1 MLINRTNIFEITK
14 KLNLKPEKDYGQ
26 NFLIESEIASRIVD
40 KLEIKENDYIL
51 EIGPGLGSL
60 THFISFKDSP
70 CDAVDIDFRM
80 IKFLDEVYG
89 DSPIIKLINNDIRK
103 IDISKYSKIIG
114 NLPYN
119 ITTELITFLLL
130 NGKLC
135 QKLVLMCQAEAFAR
149 FSAFTGGD
157 YGAVSVL
164 VHLLGEPKKLF
175 VVKAG
180 SFYPAPKCDS
190 IVFEIQLNGKINRDD
205 CYGTYFLAKQLFL
218 NRRKTILNNLS
229 SFVKDK
235 SLAVK
240 ICGDLGIQ
248 STFRPEQLTP
258 FQYLTIYKT
267 IKLNDTIKKD

>member
-1 MLINRTNIFEITK
+1 MLINRSNIFELTK

-26 NFLIESEIASRIVD
+26 NFLIESEIAARIVD
-40 KLEIKENDYIL
+40 RLEINKADSIL

-60 THFISFKDSP
+60 THFISLKNSP

-80 IKFLDEVYG
+80 IKFLEEVYSE
-89 DSPIIKLINNDIRK
+89 SPIINLVNNDIRK
-103 IDISKYSKIIG
+103 VDISKYSKIIG

-149 FSAFTGGD
+149 FSAFCGGD

-164 VHLLGEPKKLF
+164 VHLLGESKKLF

-180 SFYPAPKCDS
+180 SFYPAPKCES
-190 IVFEIQLNGKINRDD
+190 IVFELQLNGKIDRDD

-229 SFVKDK
+229 SLLKDK
-235 SLAVK
+235 IQAQK
-240 ICGDLGIQ
+240 ICGDLGIK
-248 STFRPEQLTP
+248 TTLRPEQLTP

-267 IKLNDTIKKD
+267 IKLNGTIKKD